1 MFKIK
6 NFTSPRFYGLLLLI
20 FAAFI
25 FASSISAQ
33 QRDHLTSEEIE
44 LVRDIQELDLRME
57 VYVKA
62 IDRRFL
68 VLNNDNSQARQIE
81 KDSEKWGELPKGTRL
96 ELLLDIKK
104 ILQEA
109 IDKIDDVALRDEKS
123 ELLPYAVHVLADGVR
138 RFAPELEKFRDTAT
152 ERRET
157 GVIADSLEFSN
168 QIIEASAKIA
178 KPTKKRQKAKVKRQ
192 K

>member
-1 MFKIK
+1 M
-6 NFTSPRFYGLLLLI
+6 PLFYGSLVLI

-25 FASSISAQ
+25 FVSPSSAQ
-33 QRDHLTSEEIE
+33 QRDHLTNEEIE
-44 LVRDIQELDLRME
+44 LIREIQELDLRME

-68 VLNNDNSQARQIE
+68 VLNKDTSQAGQIE
-81 KDSEKWGELPKGTRL
+81 KDSEKWGVLPKGTRL

-138 RFAPELEKFRDTAT
+138 RFAPELEKIRDTAT
-152 ERRET
+152 EKREI
-157 GVIADSLEFSN
+157 GVIADSLDFSN
-168 QIIEASAKIA
+168 QIIEASTKIP
-178 KPTKKRQKAKVKRQ
+178 KPTKKRAKSKRQ